1 MKSLQT
7 GFFSIITLFFFFQTN
22 AQTVQWAHKGTSQGY
37 EYGNAV
43 TTDDSGNVYV
53 SGQIEYTT
61 HFDNGQNLSS
71 YGIHDI
77 FAGKYGPDGTVKW
90 LRNAGGRGGD
100 VGYGVAVDDQQNC
113 YVTGEIE
120 DTAQFS
126 SSVSLISKGGND
138 IFLSKY
144 NSNGTLVWAKS
155 FGSTESDKGYSLMTN
170 SNGDVF
176 LTGFYSAHIYF
187 DNIHLTPAGLGDVY
201 TMKLNSAGVVQ
212 WAKKGAGSENDKG
225 KGITFDRNGN
235 VYVAGFFTDQAT
247 FSGNTINNNG
257 TTGGFL
263 VKYDAS
269 GQFVWLKGNCCGTSE
284 YDGIAIDAD
293 DNIYTTGYFT
303 GTVTIGSTTLT
314 SSGSSDI
321 LMVKY
326 DPSGNVIWAKK
337 AGGPY
342 EDIANG
348 ITVDSINEM
357 FYITG
362 QLDDHGYFD
371 SKYAGAAG
379 NRDVYIAAYDL
390 NGNCQWVKPYGGV
403 NRDIAYGIASDRN
416 GYICTTGI
424 YTGSATFGS
433 YSLTGN
439 LLSDYYV
446 DKVSPIPVAA
456 PTSASTNL
464 VVTNSNCNDLSLSFT
479 PGNGAGRII
488 IARAGSAVNQSP
500 VNGAT
505 YHANASFG
513 SGDNLGSGNYIVY
526 NGTGN
531 AVNVTGLSAGT
542 TYYFSVFEYNG
553 TGAVISYLTN
563 NPAVASQTTGTYS
576 VNIQSSLN
584 SLCVGDTVTL
594 TASGGGTYSWSPSA
608 SLSSSSGNVVQAFPV
623 TSTTY
628 TVITNINSCQVQNVK
643 TITVNQL
650 PVVSLSLMNSLCENN
665 NAVLLT
671 GGLPSGGIYNG
682 TGVVSGMFD
691 PSISGAGI
699 IPVSYLYTDG
709 NGCSGSAASS
719 IEVLQAP
726 VVTLSLINSICEN
739 ERPVI
744 LSGGSPSGGNY
755 TGSGVISG
763 TFDPAVSGAG
773 SIPVSYLFTDGNG
786 CSDSATSTITVLQ
799 SPNVTLALTGSIC
812 ENASPVILAGG
823 LPTGGIYTGSGV
835 VSRSFDPA
843 LSGVGTI
850 PLSYSFTAGNGC
862 SDSAVSSIIV
872 FQSPVVALSFATTL
886 CENGSPVQLTGGTPA
901 GGVYS
906 GSGVV
911 AGFFDPALSGTGSVP
926 VLYSYTDANGCSDS
940 AVSAVDVRSTPV
952 ISLGNDTTICAG
964 HALTLD
970 AGNSY
975 PSYSWSTGSVQS
987 FITVDS
993 SGTGLG
999 TSNVFVEVT
1008 DTYGCSNSDTIL
1020 ITFSI
1025 CSGIDNTNGNPALSI
1040 YPNPFNQNLHLSLDK
1055 IADVFIYDSAA
1066 KLIEKLT
1073 EVNGDIEFGYKL
1085 PVGVYSVVVFQK
1097 DVRTVFRVIK
1107 TAAN

>member
-1 MKSLQT
+1 MKNT
-7 GFFSIITLFFFFQTN
+7 VIGFFTLISSFFFLLSS

-61 HFDNGQNLSS
+61 HFDNGQNLAS

-90 LRNAGGRGGD
+90 LRNAGGKGGD

-120 DTAQFS
+120 DTARFS

-212 WAKKGAGSENDKG
+212 WAKKGAGSEDDRG
-225 KGITFDRNGN
+225 KGITFDSNGN

-321 LMVKY
+321 LIVKY
-326 DPSGNVIWAKK
+326 DPSGNVVWAKK

-403 NRDIAYGIASDRN
+403 NRDIAYGISSDRN

-424 YTGSATFGS
+424 YTGTATFGS
-433 YSLTGN
+433 YTLTGN

-446 DKVSPIPVAA
+446 HKVSPVPVSPPTAA
-456 PTSASTNL
+456 SSNL
-464 VVTNSNCNDLSLSFT
+464 IVANSNCNDLSLSFT
-479 PGNGAGRII
+479 PGNGAGRIVV
-488 IARAGSAVNQSP
+488 ARAGSAVNQSP

-505 YHANASFG
+505 YNSNPSFG
-513 SGDNLGSGNYIVY
+513 SGTNLGGGNYVVY

-531 AVNVTGLSAGT
+531 AVNVTGLSPGVA
-542 TYYFSVFEYNG
+542 YHFSVFEFNG
-553 TGAVISYLTN
+553 AGAVISYLTN
-563 NPAVASQTTGTYS
+563 NPAIASRTTGTYS

-584 SLCVGDTVTL
+584 SLCIGDTVTL
-594 TASGGGTYSWSPSA
+594 TASGGGTYSWTPSA
-608 SLSSSSGNVVQAFPV
+608 SLSSASGSVVQAFPV
-623 TSTTY
+623 STTTY
-628 TVITNINSCQVQNVK
+628 TVVTDINGCQVQNVK

-650 PVVSLSLMNSLCENN
+650 PVVSLSLINSLCENS
-665 NAVLLT
+665 NAVLLS
-671 GGLPSGGIYNG
+671 GGQPSGGIYSG
-682 TGVVSGMFD
+682 SGVLSGMFD
-691 PSISGAGI
+691 PVISGAGV

-709 NGCSGSAASS
+709 NGCSDSAVSS
-719 IEVLQAP
+719 IEVLQSP
-726 VVTLSLINSICEN
+726 VVTLSLINSLCEN
-739 ERPVI
+739 ESPVI
-744 LSGGSPSGGNY
+744 LSGGLPSGGIY
-755 TGSGVISG
+755 TGGGVISG
-763 TFDPAVSGAG
+763 TFDPAISGVG
-773 SIPVSYLFTDGNG
+773 TIPVSYLFTDGNG
-786 CSDSATSTITVLQ
+786 CSDSASSTITVLQ
-799 SPNVTLALTGSIC
+799 SPSVSLALTASIC
-812 ENASPVILAGG
+812 ENASPVILTGG
-823 LPTGGIYTGSGV
+823 SPAGGIYSGSGV
-835 VSRSFDPA
+835 VAGTFDPA
-843 LSGVGTI
+843 LSGAGMI

-862 SDSAVSSIIV
+862 SDSVVGSITV
-872 FQSPVVALSFATTL
+872 FQSPVVSMSFTATL
-886 CENGSPVQLTGGTPA
+886 CENGNPVLLTGGTPS
-901 GGVYS
+901 GGWYS

-911 AGFFDPALSGTGSVP
+911 AGFFDPSLSGSGSVP

-940 AVSAVDVRSTPV
+940 AAAAITVRSIPA
-952 ISLGNDTTICAG
+952 ISLGNDTTICAD

-970 AGNSY
+970 AGNSF
-975 PSYSWSTGSVQS
+975 STYSWSTGSIQS
-987 FITVDS
+987 SISVDS

-999 TSNVFVEVT
+999 TTNIFVEVA
-1008 DTYGCSNSDTIL
+1008 DNFGCSNSDTIL

-1025 CSGIDNTNGNPALSI
+1025 CSGIANTNGNPVLSV
-1040 YPNPFNQNLHLSLDK
+1040 YPNPFTQNLQLSLDK
-1055 IADVFIYDSAA
+1055 KADIYIYDSAA
-1066 KLIEKLT
+1066 KLVEKLT
-1073 EVNGDIEFGYKL
+1073 DVNGDIEFGNKL
-1085 PVGVYSVVVFQK
+1085 PIGVYSVVIFQK
-1097 DVRTVFRVIK
+1097 DVRTVFRIIK
-1107 TAAN
+1107 TTAN

>member
-7 GFFSIITLFFFFQTN
+7 GFFSIIASFFFFQTN

-90 LRNAGGRGGD
+90 LRNAGGTGGD
-100 VGYGVAVDDQQNC
+100 VGYGVAVDNQHNC

-120 DTAQFS
+120 DVAHFS
-126 SSVSLISKGGND
+126 SSVSLTSNGGND
-138 IFLSKY
+138 IFISKY
-144 NSNGTLVWAKS
+144 NANGSLVWAKS

-201 TMKLNSAGVVQ
+201 TMKLNSSGVVQ

-269 GQFVWLKGNCCGTSE
+269 GQIVWLKGNCCGTSE

-303 GTVTIGSTTLT
+303 GTVTLGSTTLT
-314 SSGSSDI
+314 SSGNSDI
-321 LMVKY
+321 LIVKY
-326 DPSGNVIWAKK
+326 DPSGNIIWAKK

-835 VSRSFDPA
+835 VSGSFDPA

-862 SDSAVSSIIV
+862 SDSAVSSITV
-872 FQSPVVALSFATTL
+872 FQSPVVALSFAATL
-886 CENGSPVQLTGGTPA
+886 CENGNPVQLTGGTPG

-911 AGFFDPALSGTGSVP
+911 AGYFDPALSGTGSVP
-926 VLYSYTDANGCSDS
+926 VLYSYTDANGCTDAATSMLSVIS
-940 AVSAVDVRSTPV
+940 APV
-952 ISLGNDTTICAG
+952 VSLGNDTTVCAD
-964 HALTLD
+964 HSITLD
-970 AGNSY
+970 AGSGFSVYN
-975 PSYSWSTGSVQS
+975 WSTGSIQS
-987 FITVDS
+987 AISLDS
-993 SGTGLG
+993 IGTGLG
-999 TSNVFVEVT
+999 TASVFVEVANS
-1008 DTYGCSNSDTIL
+1008 YGCSTADTIQV
-1020 ITFSI
+1020 TFSI
-1025 CSGIDNTNGNPALSI
+1025 CSGIENSNGNTALTI
-1040 YPNPFNQNLHLSLDK
+1040 YPNPFTRTLHLSLDTK
-1055 IADVFIYDSAA
+1055 ADIYVYDATG

-1073 EVNGDIEFGYKL
+1073 QLNGEIEFGSDL
-1085 PVGVYSVVVFQK
+1085 ASGVYSVIVYQNEM
-1097 DVRTVFRVIK
+1097 RTIFRVIK
-1107 TAAN
+1107 K